1 MLTGARSDVLLR
13 KGLKLSHLRLMAAL
27 AETDQLTQA
36 ATSIGISQPAASR
49 LVTEIERIIGT
60 PVHER
65 TGRGIGLTS
74 TGRALALRAQRVR
87 LELDDAARDLAEVAA
102 GGVGHVRIGT
112 VTGAALDRVV
122 PALQHERANHPS
134 VTVEVVV
141 AASDAL
147 CDQLLTGRLDFALGR
162 LPQDPQAQM
171 LSYRVMEAEPLALV
185 TRRGHPLLTSALSP
199 VAALQYDWLM
209 PGPDSLMTRTV
220 LARLQTLGLPVP
232 RLRVSTTSFMLVLAL
247 LQQSDDIATVA
258 RATALQLAS
267 GPDAAIAILPLDLGI
282 TVEPYGMI
290 LRQGVSLTPAAQ
302 RLADRVMAT
311 KPAKGA
317 ALTLQAARD

>member
-1 MLTGARSDVLLR
+1 MAASPRSDILLR

-27 AETDQLTQA
+27 AETEQLTQA
-36 ATSIGISQPAASR
+36 AASIGISQPAASR

-65 TGRGIGLTS
+65 TGRGIGLTT

-112 VTGAALDRVV
+112 VTGAALDRVL
-122 PALQHERANHPS
+122 PALQHERSNHPS

-147 CDQLLTGRLDFALGR
+147 CNQLLSGQLDFALGR
-162 LPQDPQAQM
+162 LPQEQAQM
-171 LSYRVMEAEPLALV
+171 LSYRVMEAEPLALI
-185 TRRGHPLLTSALSP
+185 TRRDHPLLSGGLTPEAVL
-199 VAALQYDWLM
+199 AHDWLM

-220 LARLQTLGLPVP
+220 LARLQALGLPPP
-232 RLRVSTTSFMLVLAL
+232 RLRVSTTSFMLTLAL
-247 LQQSDDIATVA
+247 LQTSNDVATVA
-258 RATALQLAS
+258 RATARELAS
-267 GPDAAIAILPLDLGI
+267 GPNAALAILPLDLGI

-311 KPAKGA
+311 KPAQRVG
-317 ALTLQAARD
+317 